1 MNFLV
6 KWSELSIEYWV
17 IIGLSIIIVLLILFL
32 LLVFSVYKRKKF
44 KFKINDI
51 VSDNLIKIGK
61 KNYKFSSKNS
71 FALFNQ
77 IKSIVL
83 DKRYKY
89 FYKFKKR
96 YKEGNLNNELFD
108 VVKKYYLKNEK
119 ELNKKPQNL
128 NVDTKKIDNYDVSDN
143 SNKKIEPIFD
153 DKNMTVKFEE
163 EK

>member
-6 KWSELSIEYWV
+6 KWSELSVEYWV
-17 IIGLSIIIVLLILFL
+17 IIGLSIIIVILILLFVL
-32 LLVFSVYKRKKF
+32 IISVYKRKKF

-71 FALFNQ
+71 FALFNE
-77 IKSIVL
+77 IKYLVL

-96 YKEGNLNNELFD
+96 YKEEKLNNELFD
-108 VVKKYYLKNEK
+108 VVKKY
-119 ELNKKPQNL
+119 
-128 NVDTKKIDNYDVSDN
+128 
-143 SNKKIEPIFD
+143 F
-153 DKNMTVKFEE
+153 F
-163 EK
+163 